1 MGFEKGFPVIVL
13 DALLQ
18 GILMGLLFALV
29 ALGLTII
36 FGVMDIVNFAHG
48 EFLMIGMYTAY
59 WTSLLLHIDPL
70 ITLPA
75 SAVVG
80 MLLGLASYYWLVKYL
95 IRGPMIAQLFGTFGL
110 MLFLRYLA
118 QFLFG
123 TFGLMLFLRYL
134 AQFLFGTDYRIIQ
147 KGLLVG
153 KSLSLGPF
161 ILDWTKLSTAVLSLL
176 AFLIVYYLLHRT
188 KLGKALRA
196 TALNKEAAAY
206 MGIRTDRMNA
216 FAWMIGGGTVGIA
229 GGLLVNFWYVYPT
242 VGLPFVMIAFASVAM
257 GGFGSI
263 KGAFFAGILIG
274 MIEML
279 FPVFGSLIGW
289 DFLGPHFKFT
299 LVYFAYFVIVVLRP
313 QGLFGWKR

>member
-1 MGFEKGFPVIVL
+1 MILL
-13 DALLQ
+13 DAILQ

-59 WTSLLLHIDPL
+59 WTSLLLHVDPL
-70 ITLPA
+70 VTLPA
-75 SAVVG
+75 AAAVGV
-80 MLLGLASYYWLVKYL
+80 LLGLASYHWLVKHL
-95 IRGPMIAQLFGTFGL
+95 LRGPMIAQLFGTFGL

-123 TFGLMLFLRYL
+123 T
-134 AQFLFGTDYRIIQ
+134 DYRIVQ

-153 KSLSLGPF
+153 KTLSLGPF
-161 ILDWTKLSTAVLSLL
+161 RLDWTRIAAALLSLV
-176 AFLIVYYLLHRT
+176 AFLLVYYLLHRT

-196 TALNKEAAAY
+196 TALNKEAASY
-206 MGIRTDRMNA
+206 MGIRTERMNA
-216 FAWMIGGGTVGIA
+216 LAWAIGGGTVGIA

-242 VGLPFVMIAFASVAM
+242 VGLLFVMIAFASVAL

-263 KGAFFAGILIG
+263 QGAFFAGLLIG
-274 MIEML
+274 IIEML
-279 FPVFGSLIGW
+279 FPMIGHLVGS
-289 DFLGPHFKFT
+289 DFIGPHFKFT
-299 LVYFAYFVIVVLRP
+299 VVYFAYFVIVVVKP
-313 QGLFGWKR
+313 QGLFGWKH

>member
-1 MGFEKGFPVIVL
+1 MIII
-13 DALLQ
+13 DAILQ

-48 EFLMIGMYTAY
+48 EFLMIGMYPAY
-59 WTSLLLHIDPL
+59 GTSLLLHIDPL

-95 IRGPMIAQLFGTFGL
+95 LRGPMIAQLFGTFGL

-123 TFGLMLFLRYL
+123 T
-134 AQFLFGTDYRIIQ
+134 DYRIVQ

-153 KSLSLGPF
+153 KSLSLGSF
-161 ILDWTKLSTAVLSLL
+161 ILDWTKLSAAILSLL
-176 AFLIVYYLLHRT
+176 AFFFVYNLLHRT

-206 MGIRTDRMNA
+206 MGIKTDRMNA
-216 FAWMIGGGTVGIA
+216 LAWAIGGGTVGIA

-242 VGLPFVMIAFASVAM
+242 VGILFVMIAFASVAL

-263 KGAFFAGILIG
+263 KGAFFAGILVG

-279 FPVFGSLIGW
+279 FPVFGHLIGW
-289 DFLGPHFKFT
+289 GFLGAHFKFT
-299 LVYFAYFVIVVLRP
+299 LVYFADFIIVVL
-313 QGLFGWKR
+313 GT

>member
-1 MGFEKGFPVIVL
+1 MLIL
-13 DALLQ
+13 DAILQ

-36 FGVMDIVNFAHG
+36 FGMMDIVNFAHG
-48 EFLMIGMYTAY
+48 EFLMIGVHTAY
-59 WTSLLLHIDPL
+59 WTSPLLHIDPL
-70 ITLPA
+70 TPLPA

-95 IRGPMIAQLFGTFGL
+95 LRGPMIAQLFGTFGL

-123 TFGLMLFLRYL
+123 T
-134 AQFLFGTDYRIIQ
+134 DYRIVQ

-161 ILDWTKLSTAVLSLL
+161 ILDWTKLSAAILSLF
-176 AFLIVYYLLHRT
+176 AFLLVYYLLHRT
-188 KLGKALRA
+188 KLGKGLRA
-196 TALNKEAAAY
+196 TALNREAANY
-206 MGIRTDRMNA
+206 MGIKTDRMNA
-216 FAWMIGGGTVGIA
+216 LAWMIGGGTVGIA
-229 GGLLVNFWYVYPT
+229 GGLIVNFWYVYPT
-242 VGLPFVMIAFASVAM
+242 VGLLFVVIPFASVAM

-274 MIEML
+274 IIEML
-279 FPVFGSLIGW
+279 FPMFGHLIGW

-299 LVYFAYFVIVVLRP
+299 L
-313 QGLFGWKR
+313 

>member
-1 MGFEKGFPVIVL
+1 MIVL

-36 FGVMDIVNFAHG
+36 FGMMDIVNFAHG
-48 EFLMIGMYTAY
+48 EFLMIGMYTTY

-75 SAVVG
+75 SAIVG

-95 IRGPMIAQLFGTFGL
+95 LRGPMIAQ
-110 MLFLRYLA
+110 
-118 QFLFG
+118 LFG

-153 KSLSLGPF
+153 KTLSVEVPYLGIF
-161 ILDWTKLSTAVLSLL
+161 RLDWTKLSAAILSLI
-176 AFLIVYYLLHRT
+176 AFLFVYYLLHRT

-196 TALNKEAAAY
+196 TALNREAANY
-206 MGIRTDRMNA
+206 MGIKTERMNA
-216 FAWMIGGGTVGIA
+216 LAWMIGGGTVGIA
-229 GGLLVNFWYVYPT
+229 GGLIVNFWYVYPT
-242 VGLPFVMIAFASVAM
+242 VGLLFVMIAFASVAM

-274 MIEML
+274 MVEML
-279 FPVFGSLIGW
+279 FPVFGHLIGS

-299 LVYFAYFVIVVLRP
+299 IVYFAYFIIVVLRP
-313 QGLFGWKR
+313 QGLFGWKH

>member
-1 MGFEKGFPVIVL
+1 MIIL

-36 FGVMDIVNFAHG
+36 FGMMDIVNFAHG
-48 EFLMIGMYTAY
+48 EFLMIGMYTTY

-75 SAVVG
+75 SAIVG

-95 IRGPMIAQLFGTFGL
+95 LRGPMIAQ
-110 MLFLRYLA
+110 
-118 QFLFG
+118 LFG

-153 KSLSLGPF
+153 KTLTLGPF
-161 ILDWTKLSTAVLSLL
+161 ILDWTKLSTAILSLL
-176 AFLIVYYLLHRT
+176 AFLVVYYLLHRT

-196 TALNKEAAAY
+196 TSLNKEAAAY
-206 MGIRTDRMNA
+206 MGIRTERMNA
-216 FAWMIGGGTVGIA
+216 LSWVIGGGTVGIA
-229 GGLLVNFWYVYPT
+229 GGLIVNFWYVYPT
-242 VGLPFVMIAFASVAM
+242 VGLLFVMIAFASVAM

-279 FPVFGSLIGW
+279 FPMLGQVVGS

-299 LVYFAYFVIVVLRP
+299 VVYLAYFIIVVLRP
-313 QGLFGWKR
+313 QGLFGWKK

>member
-1 MGFEKGFPVIVL
+1 MIIL

-36 FGVMDIVNFAHG
+36 FGMMDIVNFAHG

-70 ITLPA
+70 FTLPA

-80 MLLGLASYYWLVKYL
+80 MLLGLASYYWLVRYL
-95 IRGPMIAQLFGTFGL
+95 LRGPMIAQLFGTFGL

-123 TFGLMLFLRYL
+123 T
-134 AQFLFGTDYRIIQ
+134 DYRIVQ

-153 KSLSLGPF
+153 KSLSLGSF
-161 ILDWTKLSTAVLSLL
+161 ILDWTKLSSAILSLL
-176 AFLIVYYLLHRT
+176 AFLFVYTLLHRT

-196 TALNKEAAAY
+196 TALNKEAAGY
-206 MGIRTDRMNA
+206 MGMRTERMNA
-216 FAWMIGGGTVGIA
+216 LGYSFMI
-229 GGLLVNFWYVYPT
+229 
-242 VGLPFVMIAFASVAM
+242 
-257 GGFGSI
+257 
-263 KGAFFAGILIG
+263 
-274 MIEML
+274 
-279 FPVFGSLIGW
+279 
-289 DFLGPHFKFT
+289 
-299 LVYFAYFVIVVLRP
+299 
-313 QGLFGWKR
+313 

>member
-1 MGFEKGFPVIVL
+1 MIVL

-36 FGVMDIVNFAHG
+36 FGMMDIVNFAHG
-48 EFLMIGMYTAY
+48 EFLMIGMYTTY

-75 SAVVG
+75 SAIVG

-95 IRGPMIAQLFGTFGL
+95 LRGPMIAQLFGTFGL

-123 TFGLMLFLRYL
+123 I
-134 AQFLFGTDYRIIQ
+134 DYRIIQ

-153 KSLSLGPF
+153 KTLSLEFPYLGIF
-161 ILDWTKLSTAVLSLL
+161 RLDWTKLSAAVLSLI
-176 AFLIVYYLLHRT
+176 AFLLVYYLLHRT

-196 TALNKEAAAY
+196 TALNREAANY
-206 MGIRTDRMNA
+206 MGIKTERMNA
-216 FAWMIGGGTVGIA
+216 LAWMIGGGTVGIA
-229 GGLLVNFWYVYPT
+229 GGLIVNFWYVYPT
-242 VGLPFVMIAFASVAM
+242 IGLLFVMIAFASVAM

-279 FPVFGSLIGW
+279 FPMFGHLTGW
-289 DFLGPHFKFT
+289 DFFGPHFKFT
-299 LVYFAYFVIVVLRP
+299 VVYFAYFIIVVLRP

>member
-1 MGFEKGFPVIVL
+1 MIVL

-36 FGVMDIVNFAHG
+36 FGMMDIVNFAHG
-48 EFLMIGMYTAY
+48 EFLMIGMYTTY

-75 SAVVG
+75 SAIVG
-80 MLLGLASYYWLVKYL
+80 MLLGLASYYWLIKYL
-95 IRGPMIAQLFGTFGL
+95 LRGPMIAQLFGTFGL

-123 TFGLMLFLRYL
+123 I
-134 AQFLFGTDYRIIQ
+134 DYRIIQ

-153 KSLSLGPF
+153 KTLSLEFPYLGIF
-161 ILDWTKLSTAVLSLL
+161 RFDWTKLSAAILSLI
-176 AFLIVYYLLHRT
+176 AFLFVYYLLHRT

-196 TALNKEAAAY
+196 TALNREAANY
-206 MGIRTDRMNA
+206 MGIKTERMNA
-216 FAWMIGGGTVGIA
+216 LAWMIGGGTVGIA
-229 GGLLVNFWYVYPT
+229 GGLIVNFWYVYPT
-242 VGLPFVMIAFASVAM
+242 VGLLFVMIAFASVAM

-263 KGAFFAGILIG
+263 KGAFFAGVLIG
-274 MIEML
+274 MLEML
-279 FPVFGSLIGW
+279 FPVFGHLIGS

-299 LVYFAYFVIVVLRP
+299 VVYFAYFVIVVLRP
-313 QGLFGWKR
+313 QGLFGWKK

>member
-1 MGFEKGFPVIVL
+1 MIL
-13 DALLQ
+13 IDAILQ

-29 ALGLTII
+29 ALGLTVI

-70 ITLPA
+70 LTLPA
-75 SAVVG
+75 SAAVG
-80 MLLGLASYYWLVKYL
+80 VLLGLASYYWLVKYL
-95 IRGPMIAQLFGTFGL
+95 LRGPAIAQ
-110 MLFLRYLA
+110 
-118 QFLFG
+118 LFG

-134 AQFLFGTDYRIIQ
+134 AQFLFGTDYRIVQ

-153 KSLSLGPF
+153 KTLSVGPF
-161 ILDWTKLSTAVLSLL
+161 NFDGTRLSASVLSLL
-176 AFLIVYYLLHRT
+176 SFFGVYYLLHRT

-196 TALNKEAAAY
+196 TALNKEAAGY
-206 MGIRTDRMNA
+206 MGIKTDRMNA
-216 FAWMIGGGTVGIA
+216 LAWAIGGGTVGIA

-242 VGLPFVMIAFASVAM
+242 VGLLFVMIAFASVAL

-263 KGAFFAGILIG
+263 QGAFFAGVIIG
-274 MIEML
+274 MIEMI
-279 FPVFGSLIGW
+279 FPVFGHLVGS

-299 LVYFAYFVIVVLRP
+299 IVYFAYFLIVVLRP
-313 QGLFGWKR
+313 QGLFGWKH

>member
-1 MGFEKGFPVIVL
+1 MIVL

-36 FGVMDIVNFAHG
+36 FGMMDIVNFAHG
-48 EFLMIGMYTAY
+48 EFLMIGMYTTY

-75 SAVVG
+75 SAIVG
-80 MLLGLASYYWLVKYL
+80 MLLGLASYYWLVRYL
-95 IRGPMIAQLFGTFGL
+95 LRGPMIAQLFGTFGL

-123 TFGLMLFLRYL
+123 I
-134 AQFLFGTDYRIIQ
+134 DYRIIQ

-153 KSLSLGPF
+153 KTLSLEVPYLGIF
-161 ILDWTKLSTAVLSLL
+161 RLDWTKLSAAILSLI
-176 AFLIVYYLLHRT
+176 AFLLVYYLLHRT

-196 TALNKEAAAY
+196 TALNREAANY
-206 MGIRTDRMNA
+206 MGIKTERMNA

-229 GGLLVNFWYVYPT
+229 GGLIVNFWYVYPT
-242 VGLPFVMIAFASVAM
+242 VGLLFVMIAFASVAM

-274 MIEML
+274 IIEML
-279 FPVFGSLIGW
+279 FPMFGHLTGW
-289 DFLGPHFKFT
+289 DFFGPHFKFT
-299 LVYFAYFVIVVLRP
+299 VVYFAYFIIVVLRP
-313 QGLFGWKR
+313 QGLFGWKH